1 MLLYLYYVIKKEMT
15 VREIALRDIGEVVSG
30 MKNVEL
36 SHYNNNKEVYT
47 IDYYGQNGGHH
58 KWSRYESYVVPISM
72 LNTKEN
78 RRLNKELG
86 I

>member
-1 MLLYLYYVIKKEMT
+1 MT

-47 IDYYGQNGGHH
+47 IDYYGPNGGHH
-58 KWSRYESYVVPISM
+58 KWS
-72 LNTKEN
+72 
-78 RRLNKELG
+78 
-86 I
+86 